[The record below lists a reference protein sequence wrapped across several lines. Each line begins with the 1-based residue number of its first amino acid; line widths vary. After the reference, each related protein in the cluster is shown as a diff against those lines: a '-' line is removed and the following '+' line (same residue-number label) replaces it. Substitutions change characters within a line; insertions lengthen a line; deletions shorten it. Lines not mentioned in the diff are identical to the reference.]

1 MFKKVKKVLTA
12 VLFCSVLLSGC
23 GDSPPSETVTE
34 TTEQTTVTM
43 PKYTE
48 EELDQMA
55 QNMPEIVFI
64 QSFRMYDTNIYGYFI
79 TNTGEMKMFDFRQI
93 APDEYYEIPDVVE
106 RIDEAVCDKINILY
120 EGVYYGDTIFDYQLK
135 DVPKEEITECYK
147 KLLLVDEKNIY
158 AYDNNLDSIEYSM
171 LYGIRLN
178 SNNEV
183 EVQILTGIDKIKCYD
198 HDDMNARELINL
210 MLNKYFPNSND
221 YK

>member
-1 MFKKVKKVLTA
+1 
-12 VLFCSVLLSGC
+12 
-23 GDSPPSETVTE
+23 
-34 TTEQTTVTM
+34 
-43 PKYTE
+43 
-48 EELDQMA
+48 
-55 QNMPEIVFI
+55 
-64 QSFRMYDTNIYGYFI
+64 
-79 TNTGEMKMFDFRQI
+79 
-93 APDEYYEIPDVVE
+93 
-106 RIDEAVCDKINILY
+106 
-120 EGVYYGDTIFDYQLK
+120 GDTIFDYQLK